1 MKAAPEYDLDR
12 IGDRIRGGEGNWAWK
27 MTHDIRSFMCSCTG
41 RVSLSLVR
49 SPGSLLV
56 SRLPLLLKVP
66 PQFLLTRSTNN
77 GIFEQPSSGVELA
90 VAQVSSITHEECRS
104 DCAAD

>member
-12 IGDRIRGGEGNWAWK
+12 IGDGIRGGEGSWAWK

-66 PQFLLTRSTNN
+66 PTVPPHQVYQQWQIRTAFLWCRTRRR
-77 GIFEQPSSGVELA
+77 SGK
-90 VAQVSSITHEECRS
+90 
-104 DCAAD
+104 